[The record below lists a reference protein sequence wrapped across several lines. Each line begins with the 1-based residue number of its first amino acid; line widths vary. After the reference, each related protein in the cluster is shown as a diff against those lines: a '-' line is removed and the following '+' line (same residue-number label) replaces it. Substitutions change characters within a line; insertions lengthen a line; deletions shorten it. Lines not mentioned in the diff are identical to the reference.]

1 MAVIYRAALF
11 IASPNLPKPRPYHR
25 GRLRAAAGGES
36 YKLRVFFLKQRH
48 PTLAFQHKIGEL
60 FQLGLTAAAL

>member
-1 MAVIYRAALF
+1 MAVIYRAGLF
-11 IASPNLPKPRPYHR
+11 IASQNLAKQSPHHR
-25 GRLRAAAGGES
+25 SRLRAVVGGES